1 MMIRMLFAM
10 KNTTM
15 AEIPS
20 KSVQVVVY
28 IHTNALKFIIRV
40 HIHHK
45 LHLTGNVGKNGDY
58 KF

>member
-1 MMIRMLFAM
+1 MLFAM

-15 AEIPS
+15 AEIPP

-28 IHTNALKFIIRV
+28 IHTNAFKFIIRV
-40 HIHHK
+40 YIHHK